1 MSSVFGILIAPLCG
15 WILDYKVNRGLYKV
29 YFLCNFIL
37 LFFFCQGYSQ
47 KMLNLSIIQTITW
60 LMTLILCIVCMFR
73 SIGAAIAAIV
83 IFIFSRTMLVTGCQA
98 VIAIT

>member
-1 MSSVFGILIAPLCG
+1 MSAVFGIFIAPLCG
-15 WILDYKVNRGLYKV
+15 WILDYKINRGLYKV
-29 YFLCNFIL
+29 NFLCNFIL
-37 LFFFCQGYSQ
+37 LFKGYSQ
-47 KMLNLSIIQTITW
+47 KMLNLSIIQTTTW